1 MVKLYYGEEEAGEKV
16 GEEKVGD
23 GNLGLGTNDRLVFT

>member
-1 MVKLYYGEEEAGEKV
+1 MVKLYYGEEEAG
-16 GEEKVGD
+16 EKVGD